1 MPWRGQVPWAF
12 GINEQRIKGCLLHH
26 QVEGVVREAEPGH
39 VHLQEVELRILFLHV
54 GHTDWADVD
63 VHHIGVTG
71 LVQLHRQLRVAT
83 S

>member
-1 MPWRGQVPWAF
+1 MSWRVQIPWAF
-12 GINEQRIKGCLLHH
+12 GINQQRIQGRLLHN
-26 QVEGVVREAEPGH
+26 QVKGVVGEAEPGH
-39 VHLQEVELRILFLHV
+39 VHLQEGELRILFFHV
-54 GHTDWADVD
+54 GHADWADVD